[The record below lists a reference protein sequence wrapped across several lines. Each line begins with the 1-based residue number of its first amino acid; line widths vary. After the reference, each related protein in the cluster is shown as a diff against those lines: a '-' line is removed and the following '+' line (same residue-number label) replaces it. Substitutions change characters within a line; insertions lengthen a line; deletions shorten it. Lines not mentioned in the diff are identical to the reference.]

1 MYTFDS
7 YYNGDEELS
16 SFMNEI
22 NYIVRQ
28 ANERFVQCEQKLEQF
43 IETELIEI
51 LVDDRGNFHYRVT
64 DKGRTQLREDGFAIP
79 PGDNF
84 INPWRLA

>member
-1 MYTFDS
+1 MITFDS
-7 YYNGDEELS
+7 YYNGDDENS

-28 ANERFVQCEQKLEQF
+28 ANEKFVQCEQKLEQF

-64 DKGRTQLREDGFAIP
+64 EKGRAQLREDGFAIP